1 MWLKSARSKKKSK
14 KDKRSGDAAGKRC
27 YMENIITGIKFACG
41 IVAAIVSNIFGG
53 IDALFTALL
62 ICIVVDYVTGILA
75 AIYEKKLN
83 STIGFR
89 GILKK
94 IAILCIVVLAH
105 ELEVVVGVGGIRDLA
120 VGFYIA
126 NEGIS
131 ILENCAKMNVPVARN
146 LSGILEQLK
155 EKLDK
160 EDDEDV

>member
-1 MWLKSARSKKKSK
+1 
-14 KDKRSGDAAGKRC
+14 
-27 YMENIITGIKFACG
+27 MENLITGIKFTCG
-41 IVAAIVSNIFGG
+41 IIAAVISNLFGG

-62 ICIVVDYVTGILA
+62 ICIVVDYVTGILS

-83 STIGFR
+83 SEVGFR

-105 ELEVVVGVGGIRDLA
+105 ELEIVAGVGGIRDLA

-131 ILENCAKMNVPVARN
+131 ILENCAKMNVPVARK
-146 LSGILEQLK
+146 LSDVLEQLK
-155 EKLDK
+155 EKLEESENDGNREK
-160 EDDEDV
+160 TDIL

>member
-1 MWLKSARSKKKSK
+1 
-14 KDKRSGDAAGKRC
+14 
-27 YMENIITGIKFACG
+27 MENIITGIKFACG
-41 IVAAIVSNIFGG
+41 VIAAVLSNIFGG

-62 ICIVVDYVTGILA
+62 ICVVVDYITGIMA

-83 STIGFR
+83 SEVGFR

-105 ELEVVVGVGGIRDLA
+105 ELEIVVGIGGIRDLA

-131 ILENCAKMNVPVARN
+131 ILENSAKMNVPVARN
-146 LSGILEQLK
+146 LAGILEQLK
-155 EKLDK
+155 DKLEK
-160 EDDEDV
+160 EDDEDEH